1 MLAGDWQNARNHL
14 DVDNSGRVVLQDVL
28 AVINDLNDNGSRVL
42 PPTGGAAPA
51 YCFDVDGDGWTSP
64 RDALF
69 VLNALNA
76 NQQPIVITA

>member
-1 MLAGDWQNARNHL
+1 M
-14 DVDNSGRVVLQDVL
+14 DNSGRVVLQDVL

-51 YCFDVDGDGWTSP
+51 SCFDVDGDGDGWTSP

-69 VLNALNA
+69 VLNAQNA